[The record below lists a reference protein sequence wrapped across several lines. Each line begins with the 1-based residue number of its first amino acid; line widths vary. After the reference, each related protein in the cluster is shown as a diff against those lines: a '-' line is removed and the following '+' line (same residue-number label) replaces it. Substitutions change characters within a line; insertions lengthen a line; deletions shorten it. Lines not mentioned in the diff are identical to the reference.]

1 MHRGLL
7 KRGADAADDL
17 EFEPYFS
24 AFIQRPD
31 LPCFGRPRS
40 WRAMGRKMFDSKL
53 ARGSIVLAATFVA
66 AVFWSASASPAAAD
80 DVIRFGAPLPLTGPL
95 APEGIKQQQGY
106 DLWAEQANKAGG
118 ISVGGKKY
126 KVEIVYAD
134 YQSNTPRAVQT
145 TEQMITQD
153 NINFLFGAFGSGAA
167 KAASTVS
174 EKYKVPTMAAAAS
187 SSQVYDQ
194 GYKYLFGTF
203 TPNDTLTTPLTQI
216 IRSQAPD
223 VKKVA
228 ILARN
233 DLFPLAI
240 AQEMEKS
247 AKANGFEVVYFEKYA
262 IGTLDHSA
270 TLSQMKSLAPQWI
283 FITGYINDL
292 LLVRKQMVDQE
303 MKAPVVTMIAGP
315 AYQDFIE
322 QAGATAENITSA
334 SWWHP
339 AEQYDGKD
347 IFGTTSNFVKL
358 FHDRYKSDPDYGQAS
373 AAVCGALFQMAI
385 ERAGS
390 LDRDKVR
397 DELAKLD
404 VMTFWGPVKFG
415 PNGQINSLEPPVF
428 QIQGAKPIV
437 LFPSAIKQGELKL
450 GVN

>member
-1 MHRGLL
+1 ML
-7 KRGADAADDL
+7 
-17 EFEPYFS
+17 Y
-24 AFIQRPD
+24 
-31 LPCFGRPRS
+31 
-40 WRAMGRKMFDSKL
+40 SKL
-53 ARGSIVLAATFVA
+53 ARFSTIAGAAMVAVVCWGASGSLAV
-66 AVFWSASASPAAAD
+66 AD
-80 DVIRFGAPLPLTGPL
+80 DVVRFGAPLPLTGPL

-126 KVEIVYAD
+126 KVEMVYSD

-153 NINFLFGAFGSGAA
+153 SINFLFGAFGSGAA

-174 EKYKVPTMAAAAS
+174 EKYKVPTIAAAAS

-203 TPNDTLTTPLTQI
+203 TPNDTLTTPLTQMI
-216 IRSQAPD
+216 KSQAPD

-262 IGTLDHSA
+262 IGTLDYSA

-283 FITGYINDL
+283 FVTGYINDL
-292 LLVRKQMVDQE
+292 LLVRKQMVDQQ

-322 QAGATAENITSA
+322 SAGQSAENITSA

-339 AEQYDGKD
+339 AEEYAGKD
-347 IFGTTSNFVKL
+347 IFGSTSNFVKL
-358 FHDRYKSDPDYGQAS
+358 FKDKYKSEPDYGQAS
-373 AAVCGALFQMAI
+373 AAVCGALFQIAI

-390 LDRDKVR
+390 LDREKVR
-397 DELAKLD
+397 DELAKMD
-404 VMTFWGPVKFG
+404 IVTFFGPVKFG

-437 LFPSAIKQGELKL
+437 LFPQAIKQGDLKL

>member
-1 MHRGLL
+1 MRKSWVARCARLAVPL
-7 KRGADAADDL
+7 WAA
-17 EFEPYFS
+17 
-24 AFIQRPD
+24 AAG
-31 LPCFGRPRS
+31 CG
-40 WRAMGRKMFDSKL
+40 
-53 ARGSIVLAATFVA
+53 VLAS
-66 AVFWSASASPAAAD
+66 SASAE
-80 DVIRFGAPLPLTGPL
+80 DVIRFGAPLPITGPL
-95 APEGIKQQQGY
+95 APEATKQQQGY
-106 DLWAEQANKAGG
+106 NLWADEANKAGG

-134 YQSNTPRAVQT
+134 YQSNTPRAVQA

-153 NINFLFGAFGSGAA
+153 NVNFMFGAFGSGAA
-167 KAASTVS
+167 KAASTIS
-174 EKYKVPTMAAAAS
+174 EKYKVPTLAATAS
-187 SSQVYDQ
+187 SVQVYDQ

-216 IRSQAPD
+216 IKAKVPE

-247 AKANGFEVVYFEKYA
+247 AKANGFDLVYFEKYA

-270 TLSQMKSLAPQWI
+270 ALSQIKSLAPQWI
-283 FITGYINDL
+283 FVTGYINDL

-315 AYQDFIE
+315 AYQEFIE
-322 QAGATAENITSA
+322 SGGPTAENITSA

-339 AEQYDGKD
+339 AERYDGKD
-347 IFGTTSNFVKL
+347 IFGSTENFVKL
-358 FHDRYKSDPDYGQAS
+358 FKAKYKSEPDYGQAS
-373 AAVCGALFQMAI
+373 AALCGALFQMAI

-404 VMTFWGPVKFG
+404 VVTFFGPVKFG
-415 PNGQINSLEPPVF
+415 PNGQINSLDPPVF
-428 QIQGAKPIV
+428 QIQGAKPVV
-437 LFPSAIKQGELKL
+437 LFPDAIKQGELKV

>member
-1 MHRGLL
+1 MIQSWVARSARLL
-7 KRGADAADDL
+7 LALSAVVAGSGAQM
-17 EFEPYFS
+17 S
-24 AFIQRPD
+24 
-31 LPCFGRPRS
+31 
-40 WRAMGRKMFDSKL
+40 M
-53 ARGSIVLAATFVA
+53 
-66 AVFWSASASPAAAD
+66 ASAE
-80 DVIRFGAPLPLTGPL
+80 DVIRFGAPLPMTGPL
-95 APEGIKQQQGY
+95 APEAIKQQQGY

-118 ISVGGKKY
+118 ISVGGKTY
-126 KVEIVYAD
+126 KVEIVYTD
-134 YQSNTPRAVQT
+134 YQSNTPRAVQA

-153 NINFLFGAFGSGAA
+153 NINFMFGPFGSGAA

-174 EKYKVPTMAAAAS
+174 EKYRVPTLAATAS
-187 SSQVYDQ
+187 SVQVYDQ

-216 IRSQAPD
+216 IKAKLPD

-247 AKANGFEVVYFEKYA
+247 AKANGIEVVYFEKYA

-270 TLSQMKSLAPQWI
+270 ALSQIKSLAPQWI

-292 LLVRKQMVDQE
+292 LLVRKQMVDQQ
-303 MKAPVVTMIAGP
+303 MKEEVMTMIAGP

-322 QAGATAENITSA
+322 SAGQSAENITSA

-339 AEQYDGKD
+339 AEQYEGKD
-347 IFGTTSNFVKL
+347 IFGSTANFVKL
-358 FHDRYKSDPDYGQAS
+358 YKAKYHSEPDYGQAS
-373 AAVCGALFQMAI
+373 AALCGALFQMAI
-385 ERAGS
+385 EKAGS

-404 VMTFWGPVKFG
+404 VVTFFGPVKFG
-415 PNGQINSLEPPVF
+415 ANGQINSLDPPVF
-428 QIQGAKPIV
+428 QIQGAKPVV
-437 LFPSAIKQGELKL
+437 LFPQAIKQGDLKV
-450 GVN
+450 GVD

>member
-1 MHRGLL
+1 MLRSGFSISAVSTALLIAIPGAGLL
-7 KRGADAADDL
+7 
-17 EFEPYFS
+17 
-24 AFIQRPD
+24 
-31 LPCFGRPRS
+31 
-40 WRAMGRKMFDSKL
+40 
-53 ARGSIVLAATFVA
+53 
-66 AVFWSASASPAAAD
+66 ASPAAAE

-126 KVEIVYAD
+126 KVEIVYTD

-153 NINFLFGAFGSGAA
+153 NVNFLFGAFGSGAA

-174 EKYKVPTMAAAAS
+174 EKYKVPTLAAAAS
-187 SSQVYDQ
+187 SAQVYDQ

-216 IRSQAPD
+216 IKAKAPD

-240 AQEMEKS
+240 AQELEKS
-247 AKANGFEVVYFEKYA
+247 AKANGLDVVYFEKYA

-270 TLSQMKSLAPQWI
+270 TLSQIKSLDPQWI
-283 FITGYINDL
+283 FVTGYINDL
-292 LLVRKQMVDQE
+292 LLVRKQMGNQE
-303 MKAPVVTMIAGP
+303 IKAPVVTMIAGP
-315 AYQDFIE
+315 AYKDFIE
-322 QAGATAENITSA
+322 QAGQTAENITSA

-339 AEQYDGKD
+339 AEEYDGKD
-347 IFGTTSNFVKL
+347 IFGKTSNFVKL
-358 FHDRYKSDPDYGQAS
+358 FHDKYGADPDYGQAS
-373 AAVCGALFQMAI
+373 AAACGALFQLAI
-385 ERAGS
+385 EKAGS

-404 VMTFWGPVKFG
+404 IVTFWGIGREHV
-415 PNGQINSLEPPVF
+415 
-428 QIQGAKPIV
+428 
-437 LFPSAIKQGELKL
+437 
-450 GVN
+450 

>member
-1 MHRGLL
+1 MLHPTSQRFSLIAALAMTAVIGC
-7 KRGADAADDL
+7 GA
-17 EFEPYFS
+17 S
-24 AFIQRPD
+24 
-31 LPCFGRPRS
+31 
-40 WRAMGRKMFDSKL
+40 L
-53 ARGSIVLAATFVA
+53 ARAA
-66 AVFWSASASPAAAD
+66 

-95 APEGIKQQQGY
+95 APEALKQQQGY

-118 ISVGGKKY
+118 ISVGGRKY
-126 KVEIVYAD
+126 QVEIVYVD
-134 YQSNTPRAVQT
+134 YQSNTPRAVQAA
-145 TEQMITQD
+145 EQMITQD
-153 NINFLFGAFGSGAA
+153 NVNFLFGAFGSGAA

-174 EKYKVPTMAAAAS
+174 EKYKVPTLAATAS

-203 TPNDTLTTPLTQI
+203 TPNDTLTTPLTEI
-216 IRSQAPD
+216 IRKQAPD

-240 AQEMEKS
+240 AQEMDKS
-247 AKANGFEVVYFEKYA
+247 AKANGLEVVYFEKYA

-270 TLSQMKSLAPQWI
+270 TLSQIKSLAPQWI
-283 FITGYINDL
+283 FITGYTNDL

-303 MKAPVVTMIAGP
+303 IKASVVTMIAGP

-322 QAGATAENITSA
+322 AAGQSAENLTSA

-339 AEQYDGKD
+339 AERYDGKD
-347 IFGTTSNFVKL
+347 IFGSTENFVKL
-358 FHDRYKSDPDYGQAS
+358 FRDKYHSEPDYGQAS
-373 AAVCGALFQMAI
+373 AAVCGALFQLAI

-390 LDRDKVR
+390 LDHDKVR

-404 VMTFWGPVKFG
+404 VVTFFGPVKFG
-415 PNGQINSLEPPVF
+415 ANGQINSLDPPVF
-428 QIQGAKPIV
+428 QIQGAKPVV
-437 LFPSAIKQGELKL
+437 LFPPVIKQGELKL

>member
-1 MHRGLL
+1 M
-7 KRGADAADDL
+7 AIA
-17 EFEPYFS
+17 S
-24 AFIQRPD
+24 
-31 LPCFGRPRS
+31 
-40 WRAMGRKMFDSKL
+40 
-53 ARGSIVLAATFVA
+53 
-66 AVFWSASASPAAAD
+66 WSAPISQARAE

-174 EKYKVPTMAAAAS
+174 EKYKVPTIAAAAS

-216 IRSQAPD
+216 IKAKAPD

-247 AKANGFEVVYFEKYA
+247 AKANGLEVVYFEKYA

-270 TLSQMKSLAPQWI
+270 ALSQIKSLDPQWL

-292 LLVRKQMVDQE
+292 LLARKQMVDQE
-303 MKAPVVTMIAGP
+303 LKAQVVTMIAGP

-322 QAGATAENITSA
+322 SAGASAENVTSA

-339 AEQYDGKD
+339 AERYEGKD
-347 IFGTTSNFVKL
+347 VFGSTENFVKL
-358 FHDRYKSDPDYGQAS
+358 FRDKYKSEPDYGSAS

-385 ERAGS
+385 ERADS

-404 VMTFWGPVKFG
+404 VVTFWGPVKFG

-428 QIQGAKPIV
+428 QIQNAKPVV
-437 LFPSAIKQGELKL
+437 LFPQAIKQGELKL

>member
-1 MHRGLL
+1 MFGLKSACDHAVMHAVVLSAVVG
-7 KRGADAADDL
+7 GAAISAA
-17 EFEPYFS
+17 
-24 AFIQRPD
+24 
-31 LPCFGRPRS
+31 
-40 WRAMGRKMFDSKL
+40 K
-53 ARGSIVLAATFVA
+53 
-66 AVFWSASASPAAAD
+66 AD

-95 APEGIKQQQGY
+95 APEGIKQQEGY

-118 ISVGGKKY
+118 ISVGGKTY

-145 TEQMITQD
+145 TEQMITQ
-153 NINFLFGAFGSGAA
+153 NNVNFLFGAFGSGAA

-174 EKYKVPTMAAAAS
+174 EKYKVPTIAAAAS

-216 IRSQAPD
+216 IKTKAPD

-247 AKANGFEVVYFEKYA
+247 AKANGMEVGYFEKYA

-270 TLSQMKSLAPQWI
+270 ALSQIKSLSPQWI

-292 LLVRKQMVDQE
+292 LLIRKQMVDQE
-303 MKAPVVTMIAGP
+303 IKAPVVTMIAGP
-315 AYQDFIE
+315 AYRDFIE
-322 QAGATAENITSA
+322 QAGQTAENITSA

-339 AEQYDGKD
+339 AEEYDGKD
-347 IFGTTSNFVKL
+347 IFGKTSNFVKL
-358 FHDRYKSDPDYGQAS
+358 FREKYKADPDYGQAS
-373 AAVCGALFQMAI
+373 AAACGALFQLAI

-397 DELAKLD
+397 DELAKMD
-404 VMTFWGPVKFG
+404 VVTFWGPVKFG
-415 PNGQINSLEPPVF
+415 ANGQINSLEPPVF

-437 LFPSAIKQGELKL
+437 LFPQAIKQGDLKL
-450 GVN
+450 GVD